1 MFGASYRLPVKL
13 FGIPVKIDG
22 SFVLILPLLAWTIGS
37 QVQELAM
44 VFNQTGLSID
54 PARLQGSG
62 MAVGLGL
69 VSALGLFA
77 SVVLH
82 ELGHA
87 LTARLFG
94 VEVEEITLWFLGGV
108 AQFDAMPTQRGAEA
122 VVGIAGPVTSV
133 VLAFG
138 LAGGAAV
145 LPGSGSS
152 ALLFVIAYLA
162 STNGLLAIFN
172 LLPALP
178 LDGGRVLRSLLAIP
192 LGQLRATRIAASISR
207 VVAIGLGIYGIL
219 SFNLFLALIAFFI
232 YNAVGAEAQFA
243 LISKVFEGV
252 TVAEIMTR
260 DVVSVEPDDP
270 IELLERLAAFRKHTG
285 YPVIDADGRVVGLA
299 KLQDLRGEDGRP
311 EGAAVARDVAKAAET
326 ISADAPVEE
335 ALRSLAKS
343 ESGRLV
349 VVDDAQRMV
358 GLVSRSDVVREL
370 QARAGQHDG
379 EAQNS

>member
-1 MFGASYRLPVKL
+1 M
-13 FGIPVKIDG
+13 
-22 SFVLILPLLAWTIGS
+22 
-37 QVQELAM
+37 
-44 VFNQTGLSID
+44 
-54 PARLQGSG
+54 
-62 MAVGLGL
+62 
-69 VSALGLFA
+69 
-77 SVVLH
+77 
-82 ELGHA
+82 
-87 LTARLFG
+87 
-94 VEVEEITLWFLGGV
+94 
-108 AQFDAMPTQRGAEA
+108 
-122 VVGIAGPVTSV
+122 
-133 VLAFG
+133 LAFG

-145 LPGSGSS
+145 LPAAGSS

-219 SFNLFLALIAFFI
+219 SFNLFLALIAFFV

-252 TVAEIMTR
+252 PVSEIMTR
-260 DVVSVEPDDP
+260 DVISVEPDDP

-311 EGAAVARDVAKAAET
+311 AGAAFARDVAKPAET
-326 ISADAPVEE
+326 IRADAPVEE
-335 ALRSLAKS
+335 ALRALASS
-343 ESGRLV
+343 EAGRLV
-349 VVDDAQRMV
+349 VVDASERMV

-370 QARAGQHDG
+370 QARAGQQG
-379 EAQNS
+379 TGAQSS